1 MKYVIF
7 RLPLAL
13 LLIAGTVVAQQTP
26 ADDVVRTNVELV
38 QTAITVVD
46 KNGKFVEGLDRG
58 DFELI
63 IDGKSR
69 PISFLERVTAAS
81 ERELQLAAR
90 KQPDVSTPAP
100 PAATASVRGRTII
113 FYIDDLHLSFS
124 SLHRTRQMIAHFVD
138 KEMSGKDSV
147 AIASASG
154 QIGFL
159 QQFTTNKDVLRAAL
173 ARINTQPSEE
183 RTMGMGSTR
192 MSEFTAL
199 LIETKPDSR
208 TNSVMAVY
216 IEECLKQSGSTS
228 GDRRAAMAMRMNCER
243 LVRSNARTVLM
254 QTGYATEKMYD
265 SLETLMRS
273 SARLPGRK
281 LVFFASDGFLSQGG
295 PLGDSLSNKLRQ
307 IADAAQ
313 RANVVIYSIDAR
325 GLVSGTLDATN
336 NMLPD
341 ANGRMAAV
349 ASTEI
354 LATQDALNALAVDT
368 GGRAL
373 RNQNYFERWVEKV
386 LDETSNYYLVAW
398 RPATEEEK
406 GSKFRDIRI
415 SIVGRP
421 ELSVRAPRGYVE
433 GTQPAEMVRASS
445 TEKPAEKPERATSE
459 LSNAL
464 KDSYPSNSLPV
475 VLSLTHLNT
484 PANGPLLTSSFQI
497 AGGRLDYGDDDKQPA
512 LVKLAGVILNDR
524 GKIVSSFQTQLS
536 AKPITAENSESSGII
551 YNHRDPVAPGIYQVR
566 VAARDER
573 SGRVGSAMQW
583 VVIPDLSKGQ
593 LTLSSLMIG
602 GQVLGN
608 AASKEANPQV
618 QLSVDHRFLRSDQLG
633 YWIFVYNAKRN
644 PAGAIDLVAETQ
656 VLRDGKVVF
665 NNRSKLN
672 NDSADRERI
681 PYGAALALQS
691 LSPGSYE
698 LRVKI
703 VDAVGHA
710 DATQS
715 IDFVVQ

>member
-1 MKYVIF
+1 MKYLI

-13 LLIAGTVVAQQTP
+13 LLTGVIVCTGVAQQTP
-26 ADDVVRTNVELV
+26 ADEVVRTNVELV

-46 KNGKFVEGLDRG
+46 KKGKFVEGLDRG
-58 DFELI
+58 NFELI
-63 IDGKSR
+63 IDGKPR

-81 ERELQLAAR
+81 EREAQLAAR
-90 KQPDVSTPAP
+90 KQSEIPAPAP
-100 PAATASVRGRTII
+100 PAGKASVRGRTII

-138 KEMSGKDSV
+138 NEMSGKDAV

-173 ARINTQPSEE
+173 ARMNTQPSGE
-183 RTMGMGSTR
+183 RTMGMGTTR

-199 LIETKPDSR
+199 MIETKPDSR

-216 IEECLKQSGSTS
+216 IEECLKQSGPTS
-228 GDRRAAMAMRMNCER
+228 GDRRAAMAIRMNCER

-265 SLETLMRS
+265 SLENLMRS
-273 SARLPGRK
+273 SGRMPGRK

-295 PLGDSLSNKLRQ
+295 PLGDSLSNKLKQ

-325 GLVSGTLDATN
+325 GLISGTLDATN

-341 ANGRMAAV
+341 ANGRMAAM
-349 ASTEI
+349 AGTEI
-354 LATQDALNALAVDT
+354 LVTQDALNALAVDT

-373 RNQNYFERWVEKV
+373 RNQNYFDRWVENV
-386 LDETSNYYLVAW
+386 LDETSNYYVVAW

-406 GSKFRDIRI
+406 GSKFRDLKI

-421 ELSVRAPRGYVE
+421 ELTVRAPRGYVE
-433 GTQPAEMVRASS
+433 GPQPAEMVRTSS
-445 TEKPAEKPERATSE
+445 TEKPKSTASE
-459 LSNAL
+459 LGDAL

-484 PANGPLLTSSFQI
+484 PANGPLLISSFQI
-497 AGGRLDYGDDDKQPA
+497 AGRRLDYGDDDKQSA
-512 LVKLAGVILNDR
+512 LVKLAGVILNDKGR
-524 GKIVSSFQTQLS
+524 IVSSFQTQLS
-536 AKPITAENSESSGII
+536 AKPITSESSESSGII
-551 YNHRDPVAPGIYQVR
+551 YNHRDPLAPGIYQVR

-573 SGRVGSAMQW
+573 SARIGSAMQW
-583 VVIPDLSKGQ
+583 VVIPDLGRGQ

-602 GQVLGN
+602 GQVLDN
-608 AASKEANPQV
+608 ATTKEANPQV
-618 QLSVDHRFLRSDQLG
+618 QLSVDHRFIRSDQLG

-644 PAGAIDLVAETQ
+644 AAGAIDLAAETQ
-656 VLRDGKVVF
+656 VLRDGKVVL

-672 NDSADRERI
+672 NDSADRDRI

-698 LRVKI
+698 LRVRI
-703 VDAVGHA
+703 VDAVGGTN
-710 DATQS
+710 ATQS